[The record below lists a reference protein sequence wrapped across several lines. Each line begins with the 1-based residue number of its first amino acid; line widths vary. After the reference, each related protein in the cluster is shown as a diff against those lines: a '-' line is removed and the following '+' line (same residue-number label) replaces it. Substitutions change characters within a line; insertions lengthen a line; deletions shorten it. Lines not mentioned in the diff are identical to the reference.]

1 MIIVNESPIGGGPPP
16 STNGSWSSSSSGQ
29 TDLPGGHSRDLRCV
43 PDASRMRHSL
53 QTAKCPFLQAD
64 IKYLLDIRPI

>member
-1 MIIVNESPIGGGPPP
+1 MIIVNESPIGGA
-16 STNGSWSSSSSGQ
+16 STLHEWLVVVVVLGADRLAGWSTGVIS
-29 TDLPGGHSRDLRCV
+29 
-43 PDASRMRHSL
+43 DASRMRHSL